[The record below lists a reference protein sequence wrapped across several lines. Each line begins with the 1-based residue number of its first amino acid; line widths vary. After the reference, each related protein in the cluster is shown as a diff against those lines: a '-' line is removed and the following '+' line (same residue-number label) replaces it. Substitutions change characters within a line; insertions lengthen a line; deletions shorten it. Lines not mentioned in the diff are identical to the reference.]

1 MWKLALERLC
11 YVVRAKLERLK
22 GPAKTE
28 ENRQIFK
35 ANTNFSQ
42 SFGNSGSK
50 DTRVIDVLETT
61 DLPEDDHR
69 GIKDFSPK
77 KGDEINSPV
86 GDDEINLP
94 SAGSVGRKQEELET
108 SY

>member
-1 MWKLALERLC
+1 M
-11 YVVRAKLERLK
+11 
-22 GPAKTE
+22 
-28 ENRQIFK
+28 
-35 ANTNFSQ
+35 
-42 SFGNSGSK
+42 
-50 DTRVIDVLETT
+50 LETT

>member
-35 ANTNFSQ
+35 PNMNFSQ

-50 DTRVIDVLETT
+50 DTRVIDVLETI
-61 DLPEDDHR
+61 DLPENGPI
-69 GIKDFSPK
+69 GIKAFSPQK
-77 KGDEINSPV
+77 RWWG
-86 GDDEINLP
+86 
-94 SAGSVGRKQEELET
+94 Q
-108 SY
+108 

>member
-35 ANTNFSQ
+35 PNMNFSQ

-61 DLPEDDHR
+61 DLPENGPI
-69 GIKDFSPK
+69 GIKAFSPQK
-77 KGDEINSPV
+77 RWWD
-86 GDDEINLP
+86 
-94 SAGSVGRKQEELET
+94 Q
-108 SY
+108 

>member
-35 ANTNFSQ
+35 PNTIFFQ
-42 SFGNSGSK
+42 SFAKSGSK

-61 DLPEDDHR
+61 DLPENGHR
-69 GIKDFSPK
+69 GSKDFSPPK
-77 KGDEINSPV
+77 KWWDQSAQCRQREQKTGGAGDF
-86 GDDEINLP
+86 L
-94 SAGSVGRKQEELET
+94 LT
-108 SY
+108 